1 MRFQHIAKPTP
12 LFFKG
17 ATTSIRTLSKKKRKV
32 PLQAVEKK
40 ESQQRTKRRGDR
52 SRHDEAFDNPASVL
66 GKNIFL
72 ITDAVE
78 NGAETS
84 QDDFIS
90 CLEDMVTREGLHVY
104 ILLSCRPSG
113 AVYK

>member
-17 ATTSIRTLSKKKRKV
+17 ATTSIRTLSRKKRKA
-32 PLQAVEKK
+32 PLQAVEKEGK
-40 ESQQRTKRRGDR
+40 PTTHSKGEDTGPDI
-52 SRHDEAFDNPASVL
+52 DEAFDNP

-113 AVYK
+113 AIYK